1 VFTFDL
7 FFALLTSNQ
16 PTFDLRFYFKSND
29 HLSGFSMN
37 GELLMDSM
45 GGEVAFTD
53 VTGEGF
59 VPACTLGVG
68 QKAKLV
74 FGQDVNAL
82 KFFTLC
88 GLQEG
93 YEPFCV

>member
-1 VFTFDL
+1 
-7 FFALLTSNQ
+7 
-16 PTFDLRFYFKSND
+16 
-29 HLSGFSMN
+29 
-37 GELLMDSM
+37 MDSL
-45 GGEVAFTD
+45 GGEVVRTQIIRNGVDVMTTFIPLSQAFTD
-53 VTGEGF
+53 VQGEGF
-59 VPACTLGVG
+59 IPACTLGVG

-74 FGQDVNAL
+74 FGHDVNAL

>member
-1 VFTFDL
+1 
-7 FFALLTSNQ
+7 
-16 PTFDLRFYFKSND
+16 
-29 HLSGFSMN
+29 M
-37 GELLMDSM
+37 
-45 GGEVAFTD
+45 AFTD
-53 VTGEGF
+53 VQGDGF

-74 FGQDVNAL
+74 FGKKMVNTSCLIKLSLLSFYDNLKWHYYKMWLGHDVNAL

-93 YEPFCV
+93 YEPFCVLVQHNDNKY

>member
-1 VFTFDL
+1 MLSVSSCL
-7 FFALLTSNQ
+7 ISVLLLNVI
-16 PTFDLRFYFKSND
+16 
-29 HLSGFSMN
+29 HVGFSLN
-37 GELLMDSM
+37 GELLMDSL

-53 VTGEGF
+53 VQGDGF
-59 VPACTLGVG
+59 IPACTLGVG

-74 FGQDVNAL
+74 FGHDVNAL